1 MDLTYIDI
9 KHRAIIIF
17 ATVGGVLFGE
27 FDILLQTLMLFMC
40 IDYITGLTV
49 AGIYNKS
56 NKTSDGRLSSS
67 AGFTGLMR
75 KGMILLVVLVAY
87 RLDLMAGSNVIRN
100 AVISFFVANEVIS
113 INENAVLMGVDV
125 PSYLIDVVKRL
136 KNDKND
142 DNDKQ

>member
-1 MDLTYIDI
+1 MDLTYIVI
-9 KHRAIIIF
+9 KHRAVIIL
-17 ATVGGVLFGE
+17 ATICGVLFGE

-40 IDYITGLTV
+40 VDYITGLVV

-56 NKTSDGRLSSS
+56 NKTDDGRLSSS
-67 AGFTGLMR
+67 AGFHGLMR

-100 AVISFFVANEVIS
+100 AVISFFIANEVIS

-136 KNDKND
+136 KNEKDDDDKH
-142 DNDKQ
+142 